1 MYKIK
6 KINILS
12 LAYSVTLIYLIFGL
26 LSAIFIAV
34 LKITKLN
41 FPGSQNLILLT
52 YQQIILLYPVAYAVG
67 GFAVAITAG
76 YIYNQVS
83 RLTGGVSVKLEKE
96 SDSKIMKFFKK

>member
-12 LAYSVTLIYLIFGL
+12 LAYSVTLIYLILGL
-26 LSAIFIAV
+26 LLAIFIAV

-41 FPGSQNLILLT
+41 FPGAQNLVPLT

-67 GFAVAITAG
+67 GFAIAIVVG

-83 RLTGGVSVKLEKE
+83 KLTGGVKLELVK
-96 SDSKIMKFFKK
+96 S